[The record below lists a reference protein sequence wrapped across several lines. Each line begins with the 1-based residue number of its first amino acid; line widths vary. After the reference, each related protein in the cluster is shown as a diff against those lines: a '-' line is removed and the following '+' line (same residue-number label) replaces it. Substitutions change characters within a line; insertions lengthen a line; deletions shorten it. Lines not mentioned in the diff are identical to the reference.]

1 MLLGSRET
9 TVATLSRTS
18 CAATAL
24 FFSSRNWTMIV
35 EMPSF
40 VVERSSSMASMV
52 LTISSMGLVTP
63 LSISSTLAPFSVV
76 VMVTVGKSTFGKRSR
91 PRRW

>member
-1 MLLGSRET
+1 
-9 TVATLSRTS
+9 
-18 CAATAL
+18 
-24 FFSSRNWTMIV
+24 MIV